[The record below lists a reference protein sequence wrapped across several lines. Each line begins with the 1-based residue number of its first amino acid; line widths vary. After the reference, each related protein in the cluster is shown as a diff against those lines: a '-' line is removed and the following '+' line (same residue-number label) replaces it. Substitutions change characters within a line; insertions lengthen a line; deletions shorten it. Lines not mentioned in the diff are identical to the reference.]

1 MVPTIRTV
9 RVEDLRQLLQIEA
22 EAAPKSRLAA
32 WELLTLSLSYRE
44 TFLVAEGDRILGYVV
59 FSPKDR
65 IISLVVGRKY
75 RRRGVGT
82 LLMQEVIR
90 RCPGTRLTLEV
101 RVGNQGARSF
111 YQKLGFRESARMPG
125 YYPDGED
132 GLLMEMVESTPLA
145 PVKPPIP
152 S

>member
-9 RVEDLRQLLQIEA
+9 KLEDLPQLLQIEA

-90 RCPGTRLTLEV
+90 RAPGTRLTLEV
-101 RVGNQGARSF
+101 RVGNHVARSF

-145 PVKPPIP
+145 PTKPPIP

>member
-65 IISLVVGRKY
+65 IISLVVGRKS
-75 RRRGVGT
+75 RRRGIGT

-90 RCPGTRLTLEV
+90 RSPGTRLTLEV

-111 YQKLGFRESARMPG
+111 YQKLGFRERARMPN

-132 GLLMEMVESTPLA
+132 GLLMEMDESTPLA
-145 PVKPPIP
+145 PAKPPIP